1 MPDSPP
7 APDASGPF
15 RRALRAMLRV
25 RRPQRLLSGLL
36 LLAYLMPMGLMLAGP
51 IPVRPAQAEENLPL
65 PRYASFKSAEVNL
78 RAGPG
83 ENYPKQWVYQR
94 AGMPVE
100 IFEEWD
106 TWRRI
111 RDYQGVVGW
120 VSVNLL
126 TSRRTAVVTET
137 RRTLHDSP
145 DATAPAVALLDPG
158 VIGRIEECNGD
169 WCRLE
174 VKGYEGWLKRTD
186 IWGVNATENF
196 KE

>member
-1 MPDSPP
+1 MLDSPS
-7 APDASGPF
+7 APDAQGPF
-15 RRALRAMLRV
+15 RRALRAMIVLF
-25 RRPQRLLSGLL
+25 GLL
-36 LLAYLMPMGLMLAGP
+36 ILADVVSPL
-51 IPVRPAQAEENLPL
+51 PAFAESENLPL
-65 PRYASFKSAEVNL
+65 PRYAAFKSSEVNL

-126 TSRRTAVVTET
+126 TSRRTAIVIET
-137 RRTLHDSP
+137 RRILHETASE
-145 DATAPAVALLDPG
+145 AAPAVAQLDPG

-174 VKGYEGWLKRTD
+174 VKGYEGWLKRTE
-186 IWGVNATENF
+186 IWGVNAEENF

>member
-1 MPDSPP
+1 MLDSP
-7 APDASGPF
+7 AARILF
-15 RRALRAMLRV
+15 
-25 RRPQRLLSGLL
+25 GLL
-36 LLAYLMPMGLMLAGP
+36 MLFCV
-51 IPVRPAQAEENLPL
+51 IPAQPTHAEDDLPL
-65 PRYASFKSAEVNL
+65 PRFASFKSGEVNL

-111 RDYQGVVGW
+111 RDYQGVTGW

-126 TSRRTAVVTET
+126 TSKRMAIVIET

-145 DATAPAVALLDPG
+145 SETARAVAELDPG
-158 VIGRIEECNGD
+158 VIARIEECQDG
-169 WCRLE
+169 WCKLE
-174 VKGYEGWLKRTD
+174 VRFEGRGYEGWVKRTE
-186 IWGVNATENF
+186 IWGVNPTENF

>member
-1 MPDSPP
+1 MSDSLAAAQDP
-7 APDASGPF
+7 GPIRCVF
-15 RRALRAMLRV
+15 RTLIRIGR
-25 RRPQRLLSGLL
+25 QRLARTIPGTALL
-36 LLAYLMPMGLMLAGP
+36 LLACLAAAP
-51 IPVRPAQAEENLPL
+51 LPALAQSETLPL
-65 PRYASFKSAEVNL
+65 PRYVSFKSNEVNL

-100 IFEEWD
+100 IFEEWE

-120 VSVNLL
+120 VNVVLL
-126 TSRRTAVVTET
+126 TSRRTAIVTET

-145 DATAPAVALLDPG
+145 DATAPAIAQLEPG
-158 VIGRIEECNGD
+158 VIGQLLECRGD
-169 WCRLE
+169 WCRLD
-174 VKGYEGWLKRTD
+174 VKGYEGWLKRAE
-186 IWGVNATENF
+186 IWGVSPTENF

>member
-1 MPDSPP
+1 MLDSPS
-7 APDASGPF
+7 A
-15 RRALRAMLRV
+15 RALF
-25 RRPQRLLSGLL
+25 GL
-36 LLAYLMPMGLMLAGP
+36 LMLACV
-51 IPVRPAQAEENLPL
+51 IPARQAHAQESLPL
-65 PRYASFKSAEVNL
+65 PRYASFKSNEVNL
-78 RAGPG
+78 RSGPG
-83 ENYPKQWVYQR
+83 EERPKIWVYQR

-100 IFEEWD
+100 IFDEWD

-126 TSRRTAVVTET
+126 SSKRMAVVIET

-145 DATAPAVALLDPG
+145 SETARAVAQMDPG

-169 WCRLE
+169 WCRIAVRHE
-174 VKGYEGWLKRTD
+174 GRTYEGWLKRTE

>member
-7 APDASGPF
+7 APEAPDPF
-15 RRALRAMLRV
+15 RRAFRALRPVLFT
-25 RRPQRLLSGLL
+25 LL
-36 LLAYLMPMGLMLAGP
+36 LLACV
-51 IPVRPAQAEENLPL
+51 IPAQRQAQAEENLPL
-65 PRYASFKSAEVNL
+65 PRYASFKSSEVNL

-111 RDYQGVVGW
+111 RDYQGVTGW

-126 TSRRTAVVTET
+126 TSKRMAVVIET
-137 RRTLHDSP
+137 RRVLHDSP
-145 DATAPAVALLDPG
+145 SESARAVAQLDPG
-158 VIGRIEECNGD
+158 VIGRIVECNGD

-174 VKGYEGWLKRTD
+174 VKGYEGWLKRTE
-186 IWGVNATENF
+186 IWGVDATENF

>member
-7 APDASGPF
+7 APDAQGPF
-15 RRALRAMLRV
+15 HRALRAMPVLF
-25 RRPQRLLSGLL
+25 GLL
-36 LLAYLMPMGLMLAGP
+36 ILATAAQS
-51 IPVRPAQAEENLPL
+51 VPAQAQSETLPL
-65 PRYASFKSAEVNL
+65 PRYASFKSGEVNL

-83 ENYPKQWVYQR
+83 ENYPRQWVYQR

-100 IFEEWD
+100 IFDEWD

-126 TSRRTAVVTET
+126 TSKRTAVVIET
-137 RRTLHDSP
+137 RRVLHDTPSE
-145 DATAPAVALLDPG
+145 TAPAVAQLDPG
-158 VIGRIEECNGD
+158 VIGRIEECSGA
-169 WCRLE
+169 WCRLQ
-174 VKGYEGWLKRTD
+174 VKGYEGWLKRTE
-186 IWGVNATENF
+186 IWGVDATENF

>member
-1 MPDSPP
+1 MPDSPSARALFGLMMLACVIP
-7 APDASGPF
+7 APQAH
-15 RRALRAMLRV
+15 
-25 RRPQRLLSGLL
+25 
-36 LLAYLMPMGLMLAGP
+36 
-51 IPVRPAQAEENLPL
+51 AEEKLPL
-65 PRYASFKSAEVNL
+65 PRYASFKSGEVNL

-126 TSRRTAVVTET
+126 TSRRTAVVIET

-145 DATAPAVALLDPG
+145 ATTAPAVAELEPG
-158 VIGRIEECNGD
+158 VIGRIEECKDD
-169 WCRLE
+169 WCRLS
-174 VKGYEGWLKRTD
+174 VKGYEGWLKRSE
-186 IWGVNATENF
+186 IWGVSPTENF

>member
-1 MPDSPP
+1 MLDSPP
-7 APDASGPF
+7 A
-15 RRALRAMLRV
+15 RV
-25 RRPQRLLSGLL
+25 LFGLL
-36 LLAYLMPMGLMLAGP
+36 MLVCV
-51 IPVRPAQAEENLPL
+51 IPAQQAHAQENLPL
-65 PRYASFKSAEVNL
+65 PRYASFKSDEVNL

-94 AGMPVE
+94 TGMPVE

-126 TSRRTAVVTET
+126 TSKRMAIVIET
-137 RRTLHDSP
+137 RRTLRDLPSE
-145 DATAPAVALLDPG
+145 TAPAVAEVDPG
-158 VIGRIEECNGD
+158 VIGRIEECKDD

-174 VKGYEGWLKRTD
+174 VKGYEGWLKRTE
-186 IWGVNATENF
+186 IWGVNPTENF

>member
-1 MPDSPP
+1 MPDSPS
-7 APDASGPF
+7 A
-15 RRALRAMLRV
+15 RV
-25 RRPQRLLSGLL
+25 LLGLL
-36 LLAYLMPMGLMLAGP
+36 MLVCV
-51 IPVRPAQAEENLPL
+51 IPAQQAHAQENLPL
-65 PRYASFKSAEVNL
+65 PRYASFKSSEVNL

-126 TSRRTAVVTET
+126 TSRRTAIVIET

-145 DATAPAVALLDPG
+145 SETAPPVAELEPG
-158 VIGRIEECNGD
+158 VIGRIEECKDD

-174 VKGYEGWLKRTD
+174 VKGPGRWYEGWVKRTE
-186 IWGVNATENF
+186 IWGVTPTENF

>member
-1 MPDSPP
+1 MPDSPS
-7 APDASGPF
+7 APDAQGPS
-15 RRALRAMLRV
+15 RRALCTVFRVRLRV
-25 RRPQRLLSGLL
+25 PVLLGV
-36 LLAYLMPMGLMLAGP
+36 LMLAALLAL
-51 IPVRPAQAEENLPL
+51 RQSHAEEKLPL
-65 PRYASFKSAEVNL
+65 PRYASFKSDEVNL

-100 IFEEWD
+100 IFEEWY

-111 RDYQGVVGW
+111 RDYQGVTGW

-126 TSRRTAVVTET
+126 TSKRTAIVIET

-145 DATAPAVALLDPG
+145 DETAPAVAELDPG
-158 VIGRIEECNGD
+158 VIGRLEACNAG
-169 WCRLE
+169 WCQLE

-186 IWGVNATENF
+186 IWGVNPTENF
-196 KE
+196 TE

>member
-7 APDASGPF
+7 APDAQGPF
-15 RRALRAMLRV
+15 RRALCAIFRV
-25 RRPQRLLSGLL
+25 CRPCQVPFALL
-36 LLAYLMPMGLMLAGP
+36 LLAGILSAA
-51 IPVRPAQAEENLPL
+51 PVRAEENLPL
-65 PRYASFKSAEVNL
+65 PRYASFKSNEVNL

-94 AGMPVE
+94 ANMPVE

-126 TSRRTAVVTET
+126 SSKRTAVVIET
-137 RRTLHDSP
+137 RRTLHDAP
-145 DATAPAVALLDPG
+145 DPTAPAVAEVDPG
-158 VIGRIEECNGD
+158 VIGRIAECSGD

-174 VKGYEGWLKRTD
+174 VKGPEGRAEGWLKRTE
-186 IWGVNATENF
+186 IWGVSATENF

>member
-7 APDASGPF
+7 APDAPGPI
-15 RRALRAMLRV
+15 RRALRAMPRV
-25 RRPQRLLSGLL
+25 RSTCHVLF
-36 LLAYLMPMGLMLAGP
+36 GLMMLACV
-51 IPVRPAQAEENLPL
+51 IPAQHALAQENLPL
-65 PRYASFKSAEVNL
+65 PRYASFKSSEVNL

-126 TSRRTAVVTET
+126 TSKRTAVVIET

-145 DATAPAVALLDPG
+145 NETAPAVAELDPG
-158 VIGRIEECNGD
+158 VIGRIEECSGD
-169 WCRLE
+169 WCRLG
-174 VKGYEGWLKRTD
+174 VKGYEGWLKRTE
-186 IWGVNATENF
+186 IWGVNPTENF

>member
-7 APDASGPF
+7 VPDASGLS
-15 RRALRAMLRV
+15 RRALRALTRA
-25 RRPQRLLSGLL
+25 RRCLAVLFALAMLL
-36 LLAYLMPMGLMLAGP
+36 LCG
-51 IPVRPAQAEENLPL
+51 VPAQPGRAEEELPL
-65 PRYASFKSAEVNL
+65 PRYAAFKSNEVNL
-78 RAGPG
+78 RTGPG

-126 TSRRTAVVTET
+126 TSKRTAIVIET
-137 RRTLHDSP
+137 RRTLHDAP
-145 DATAPAVALLDPG
+145 DSTAPAIALLEPG
-158 VIGRIEECNGD
+158 VIGKLLECQGD
-169 WCRLE
+169 WCRLD
-174 VKGYEGWLKRTD
+174 VKGYEGWLKRTE
-186 IWGVNATENF
+186 IWGVTADENF